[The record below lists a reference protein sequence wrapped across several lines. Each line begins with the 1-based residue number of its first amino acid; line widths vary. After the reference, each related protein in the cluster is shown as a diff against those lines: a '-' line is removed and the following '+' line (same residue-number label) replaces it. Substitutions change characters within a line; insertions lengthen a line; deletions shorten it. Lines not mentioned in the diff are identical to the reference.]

1 MDDMRAIL
9 QDELRQA
16 FAGLLP
22 PPATAPAPTTVILS
36 AAIISA
42 AVVPTPANPLIMD
55 APPANNNNDG
65 GQPLNAARNVPTVK
79 MKFED
84 VENYMVE
91 KAKKESLEQVQ
102 KQVSHPYPHYRYI
115 CIHITFVFTNILI
128 EFKNKLVFVAK

>member
-65 GQPLNAARNVPTVK
+65 GQPLNAARNVHAVK
-79 MKFED
+79 MKFEY

-91 KAKKESLEQVQ
+91 KAKRQSLEQVQ
-102 KQVSHPYPHYRYI
+102 ELESKQMKVLTQKMSKMEELMRG
-115 CIHITFVFTNILI
+115 
-128 EFKNKLVFVAK
+128 